1 MKCSNLSR
9 INFVPSK
16 SREYVVEMNILMDI
30 LIEVDV
36 VNGLQ
41 QATRNRHDPEFA
53 VEPGYFREKPSKRTV
68 APFSHYVD
76 CFSKVERIKD
86 IRNVRMA
93 QQHQLSKFLLGSR
106 FNVFVRRG
114 SFQNFYCKIVV
125 PNIDATV
132 HKTKKALTNLFAH
145 RVRI

>member
-1 MKCSNLSR
+1 
-9 INFVPSK
+9 
-16 SREYVVEMNILMDI
+16 
-30 LIEVDV
+30 
-36 VNGLQ
+36 
-41 QATRNRHDPEFA
+41 
-53 VEPGYFREKPSKRTV
+53 
-68 APFSHYVD
+68 
-76 CFSKVERIKD
+76 
-86 IRNVRMA
+86 MA

-145 RVRI
+145 RVRIVGEFACDCFAGLWRNHQSGGRGCWDRRSCGIP